1 MPHAHLQRGD
11 QNPSE
16 AADGGTSLHSMAQGA
31 LLRVEAISEAE
42 RRSEK
47 TRAHHTKYIYVHSG
61 IRGRG
66 PSLTPKSRTRGPHRC
81 LRAAPQPPG
90 SAAALLYLAPKRL
103 CRNYLRC
110 AYSSASGSCNTLARE
125 NSPVPGC
132 PAARHFA
139 TLPPSRPV

>member
-1 MPHAHLQRGD
+1 MPHTHLQRGD
-11 QNPSE
+11 QSPSE
-16 AADGGTSLHSMAQGA
+16 VADGSTSPQSRAQGT

-47 TRAHHTKYIYVHSG
+47 TCAHHTKYIYVHSG
-61 IRGRG
+61 IIGRG
-66 PSLTPKSRTRGPHRC
+66 PSPTPTSYTHGPHRR

-90 SAAALLYLAPKRL
+90 AAAALLYLAPKRL

-110 AYSSASGSCNTLARE
+110 ACSSASGSRNTLARE
-125 NSPVPGC
+125 NSPVAGC